1 MKFPQ
6 GTLAGVLQVPLPS
19 QVEAGVAEEVLAQT
33 AALQLTPLSTYAQ
46 APATQFPVVPQVPE
60 LVATHLPCG
69 SGALSATAVQ
79 APTDAARLQA
89 LQASEQAK
97 LQHTPWAQKPV

>member
-1 MKFPQ
+1 
-6 GTLAGVLQVPLPS
+6 VPLPS
-19 QVEAGVAEEVLAQT
+19 HVEAGVAEEVLAQT

-69 SGALSATAVQ
+69 SGALSTTAVQ

-89 LQASEQAK
+89 LHASEQAK
-97 LQHTPWAQKPV
+97 LQQTPWAQKPV